1 MLRNWFRF
9 IIIFVEWKRNEY
21 INTTKIFVRLLWNR
35 KKCNVAKNR
44 SLYFKGRGTLTKMR
58 KKRKKSIVSWV
69 LCILLLCSCISYNG
83 EEGYVSAKSVN
94 DSNETVI
101 PETTSTSEITATLE
115 VTATPKVTAT
125 AELTATPEVTA
136 TAELTATLEVTA
148 TVELT
153 ATPEVTITPNATP
166 TATALPTPTAYPEP
180 TQPETTSTPAAS
192 RIPEVTPTIPDNIVQ
207 KTHINYVL
215 NGGVNSKKNPY
226 YLKKGK
232 QSKLYGATKK
242 GYYFVGWY
250 TRPDFKT
257 RVTSVKANG
266 QKTITFYARW
276 KKVSVKKSKIVSA
289 ELIKNNRIR
298 VKVKVQ
304 NGVNGYEYIYSTTPS
319 FAKKSI
325 VRSKRNPKDLSR
337 LKGKKYYIK
346 VRSYKI
352 DSCGNKVYG
361 PYSTIVYCKCS

>member
-101 PETTSTSEITATLE
+101 PETTSTSEIAATLE

-125 AELTATPEVTA
+125 A
-136 TAELTATLEVTA
+136 
-148 TVELT
+148 ELT

-180 TQPETTSTPAAS
+180 TQPEPTSTPAAT
-192 RIPEVTPTIPDNIVQ
+192 RIPEVTPTIPANIVQ

-242 GYYFVGWY
+242 GYYFAGWY

>member
-1 MLRNWFRF
+1 MKETTVYARF
-9 IIIFVEWKRNEY
+9 EKAFSVSAIIENGGEFVD
-21 INTTKIFVRLLWNR
+21 
-35 KKCNVAKNR
+35 
-44 SLYFKGRGTLTKMR
+44 GP
-58 KKRKKSIVSWV
+58 
-69 LCILLLCSCISYNG
+69 
-83 EEGYVSAKSVN
+83 YVSE
-94 DSNETVI
+94 DGFYRDDL
-101 PETTSTSEITATLE
+101 PENS
-115 VTATPKVTAT
+115 
-125 AELTATPEVTA
+125 
-136 TAELTATLEVTA
+136 
-148 TVELT
+148 
-153 ATPEVTITPNATP
+153 EVTI
-166 TATALPTPTAYPEP
+166 
-180 TQPETTSTPAAS
+180 
-192 RIPEVTPTIPDNIVQ
+192 EV
-207 KTHINYVL
+207 KA
-215 NGGVNSKKNPY
+215 KE
-226 YLKKGK
+226 
-232 QSKLYGATKK
+232 